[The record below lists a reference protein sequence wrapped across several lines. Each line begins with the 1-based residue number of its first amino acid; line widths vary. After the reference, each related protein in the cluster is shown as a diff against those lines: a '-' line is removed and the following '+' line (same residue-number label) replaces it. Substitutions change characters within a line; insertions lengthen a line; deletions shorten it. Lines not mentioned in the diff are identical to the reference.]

1 MIDIAKIRYRLIVLD
16 EKGKKHDITSLV
28 TDLEWQ
34 EMENE
39 MAASLSCTVYNRKAE
54 KERVSKLVKI
64 GTQLLLFATIGG
76 KEEEVVRVK
85 VTEWNS
91 SFTSSSDRLTL
102 KAYDNLYDL
111 QQSYDSVYYSK
122 GFSTHSIIQ
131 KLLIKWGLKMGEYK
145 GKNIIHG
152 KIKHQN
158 SLLTDILS
166 SLLKDVKKKTGK
178 KCLIR
183 SQKGKIDF
191 IPYGNNKK
199 IYHFES
205 KNVIQVEHSI
215 STSDLV
221 TRVKIVS
228 ADEKKQKKIE
238 VVLNGQTKKYGIR
251 QKIIIKNE
259 KDQLLDI
266 KKEAQHMLDE
276 KGHEKHEFKITI
288 PDIPFVRK
296 GDIIFIQSGT
306 LNGYY
311 YIFSISHKVTAREM
325 YLELKKAKKISIVG
339 NTIKENKNYKVGDI
353 VLFQGGKYYISSQK
367 GAKGYDA
374 TAGKAKITLIKKG
387 AAHPYHLIHTDN
399 KSKVYGWVDEGSF

>member
-28 TDLEWQ
+28 TDLEWK

-39 MAASLSCTVYNRKAE
+39 IAASLSCTVYNRKTE
-54 KERVSKLVKI
+54 KERISKLVKI
-64 GTQLLLFATIGG
+64 GTQLLLFATDGG
-76 KEEEVVRVK
+76 KEEEVIRAK
-85 VTEWNS
+85 VVEWNS
-91 SFTSSSDRLTL
+91 SFSNSYDKLTVR
-102 KAYDNLYDL
+102 AYDNLYDL
-111 QQSYDSVYYSK
+111 QQSYDSLYYSK
-122 GFSTHSIIQ
+122 GLSTHSILQ
-131 KLLIKWGLKMGEYK
+131 KLLTKWGLKMGEYK
-145 GKNIIHG
+145 GKNITHG

-158 SLLTDILS
+158 SLLTDVLRDIL
-166 SLLKDVKKKTGK
+166 KEVKRKSGK

-183 SQKGKIDF
+183 SQKEKIDF
-191 IPYGNNKK
+191 IPYGHNKK
-199 IYHFES
+199 IYHFEN

-228 ADEKKQKKIE
+228 SDEKKQKKIE

-251 QKIIIKNE
+251 QKIVIKNKKE
-259 KDQLLDI
+259 KLIDV
-266 KKEAQHMLDE
+266 KKEAQQILDE
-276 KGHEKHEFKITI
+276 KGHEKHEFKVTI

-296 GDIIFIQSGT
+296 GDVIFIQSGT

-325 YLELKKAKKISIVG
+325 YLELKKAKKVHVIG
-339 NTIKENKNYKVGDI
+339 NTVKESKNYKVGDI
-353 VLFQGGKYYISSQK
+353 VSFDGGKYYISSQK
-367 GAKGYDA
+367 GAKEYDT
-374 TAGKAKITLIKKG
+374 TAGKAKITIIKKG
-387 AAHPYHLIHTDN
+387 TAHPYHLIHMDN